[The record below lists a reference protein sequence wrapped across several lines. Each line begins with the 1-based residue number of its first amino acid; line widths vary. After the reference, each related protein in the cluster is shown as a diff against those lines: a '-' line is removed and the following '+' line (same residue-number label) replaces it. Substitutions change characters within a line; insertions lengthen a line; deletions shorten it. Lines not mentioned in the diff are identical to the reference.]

1 MVADA
6 PEAGERTMRRTE
18 RIVRLTRELLA
29 HPGAPLSLTDIA
41 TQFDAAKSSISE
53 DLAIIRTVMEEDG
66 DGALRT
72 QTGAAGGVEWRA
84 DLAGTRARAF
94 ADSAMARLS
103 DGERILPGGY
113 LYMSDLLGEPEVLRL
128 AGRMFAGMFADV
140 EPDLVLTVETKGI
153 PLAVM
158 TAQYLSCPFVVAR
171 RDHKWSEGS
180 SVSTNYVSGSDHRI
194 QSMSLSK
201 RSIRAGARVLV
212 IDDFMKAGGT
222 VKGLMSLVREFSAH
236 VVGTGVFM
244 ATTQPVNKLVADYVS
259 LLSLTAVD
267 EATRQVVIEEGTYFP
282 D

>member
-1 MVADA
+1 
-6 PEAGERTMRRTE
+6 MRRTE

-29 HPGAPLSLTDIA
+29 HPGAALSLTDIA

-53 DLAIIRTVMEEDG
+53 DLAIIRAVMEQDG

-72 QTGAAGGVEWRA
+72 QTGAAGGAEWRA
-84 DLAGTRARAF
+84 SLSEPRARAF

-113 LYMSDLLGEPEVLRL
+113 LYMSDLLGEPEVLRM
-128 AGRMFAGMFADV
+128 AGRMFAGMFVDV

-158 TAQYLSCPFVVAR
+158 TAQYLGCPFVVAR

-201 RSIRAGARVLV
+201 RSIREGARVLV

-244 ATTQPVNKLVADYVS
+244 ATTKPVNKLVADYVS

-282 D
+282 G